1 VDASQ
6 VWNAELDA
14 LGASDPSPVPPRHEL
29 MNTPDKVA
37 QLLVAGGLLPQK
49 IWIER
54 LEHRWDVDSL
64 CAVHTGFGRARRK
77 LDSLDAETR
86 TAFLRDIR
94 RRLSALP
101 TEAFEYR
108 AEVVCSMA
116 QRPA

>member
-1 VDASQ
+1 
-6 VWNAELDA
+6 
-14 LGASDPSPVPPRHEL
+14 

-49 IWIER
+49 IWTER
-54 LEHRWDVDSL
+54 LEYRWDVDSL